1 MKLIAM
7 NPIYNAHTIG
17 PYVASMVPQRIVF
30 TNGCFDL
37 LHPGHVHYLTQAK
50 ALGDVLIVGLN
61 SDASVA
67 AIKGPQRPIN
77 NQDFRS
83 RLLVA
88 LKPVDAVVIFD
99 EPTPM
104 AIIGA
109 IKPAVH
115 VKGGDYTPESL
126 PEYDT
131 VVANGGRVECLS
143 FIDGY
148 STSAIIQK
156 IIRQYPEG

>member
-1 MKLIAM
+1 M
-7 NPIYNAHTIG
+7 NLIYNAHTIG

-61 SDASVA
+61 SDTSVA

-77 NQDFRS
+77 NHDFRS
-83 RLLVA
+83 RMLVA
-88 LKPVDAVVIFD
+88 LKAVDAVVIFD